1 MTPIGKPNRIKLS
14 YLRDNHTATGR
25 FKQDV
30 RHERYRA
37 PQLYRRPH
45 PQIARGQRLDTANA
59 GQQIGEENLYYQCLR
74 DKRQVIPSVDCL
86 IEMADLLGVSLD
98 TLVYGENADLLSVH
112 TLTQEQKKIVTAIVQ
127 AFEDTSLNAKNTDQ
141 RLRLVAEVVRL
152 LAK

>member
-1 MTPIGKPNRIKLS
+1 MKDTELHNYIGDHIRKLREGKGWTQQMLGNKLGKKTS
-14 YLRDNHTATGR
+14 TISAYET
-25 FKQDV
+25 
-30 RHERYRA
+30 
-37 PQLYRRPH
+37 
-45 PQIARGQRLDTANA
+45 NA
-59 GQQIGEENLYYQCLR
+59 KL
-74 DKRQVIPSVDCL
+74 PSVDCL

-98 TLVYGENADLLSVH
+98 TLVYGENEDLLSVH

>member
-1 MTPIGKPNRIKLS
+1 MKDTERHNYIGDLIRKLREGKGWTQQMLGNKLGKKTS
-14 YLRDNHTATGR
+14 TISAYET
-25 FKQDV
+25 
-30 RHERYRA
+30 
-37 PQLYRRPH
+37 
-45 PQIARGQRLDTANA
+45 NA
-59 GQQIGEENLYYQCLR
+59 KL
-74 DKRQVIPSVDCL
+74 PSVDCL

-112 TLTQEQKKIVTAIVQ
+112 TLTQELKKIVTAIVQ

>member
-1 MTPIGKPNRIKLS
+1 MTPIGKSNSIKLS

-30 RHERYRA
+30 RHERYRT

-45 PQIARGQRLDTANA
+45 PQLREGKGWTQQMLGNKLGKKTSTISAYETNA
-59 GQQIGEENLYYQCLR
+59 KL
-74 DKRQVIPSVDCL
+74 PSVDCL

-127 AFEDTSLNAKNTDQ
+127 AFEDTSSNAKNTDQ